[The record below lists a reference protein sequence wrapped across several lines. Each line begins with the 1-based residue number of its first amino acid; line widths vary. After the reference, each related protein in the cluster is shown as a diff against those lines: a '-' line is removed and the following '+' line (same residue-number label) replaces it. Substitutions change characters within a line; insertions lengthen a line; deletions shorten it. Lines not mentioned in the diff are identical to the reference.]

1 VIGTPIRHSLSPA
14 IFNAAFDACGL
25 DWAYLAFDVPDGAAP
40 HALAGM
46 RAFGMGG
53 LSVTM
58 PHKAAVAGLVD
69 AVAPDAA
76 ALGAVNCVV
85 PHDGR
90 LLGENTDGPGF
101 LAALAEE
108 DLDVR
113 GARCAVLGG
122 GGAARAV
129 IRALAG
135 AGVQEVLVLNRTPER
150 AHAAAA
156 LAGPLGRVALPV
168 DVATADMVVN
178 ATSIGMAGTQGEGH
192 LPLDAGLIGPDH
204 LVVDLVYEP
213 GETPL
218 LAASR
223 AQGAVVMGGLGMLV
237 HQAALAFTR
246 WTGMDPPTGAMRSAA
261 EEGLAARQISPN
273 H

>member
-14 IFNAAFDACGL
+14 IFNAAFAATGL

-40 HALAGM
+40 HAMAGM
-46 RAFGMGG
+46 RALGLGG

-58 PHKAAVAGLVD
+58 PHKAAVAALVD

-76 ALGAVNCVV
+76 ALDAVNCVV
-85 PHDGR
+85 PQDGR

-108 DLDVR
+108 GFDVQ
-113 GARCAVLGG
+113 GARCAVLGA

-129 IRALAG
+129 VRALAG
-135 AGVQEVLVLNRTPER
+135 AGVSEVVVLNRTLAR
-150 AHAAAA
+150 AEAAAA
-156 LAGPLGRVALPV
+156 LARPIGRLGMPV
-168 DVATADMVVN
+168 DVATADLLVN
-178 ATSIGMAGTQGEGH
+178 ATSIGMAGTAGAGH
-192 LPLDAGLIGPDH
+192 VPLDPGLIGSAH

-213 GETPL
+213 AQTPL
-218 LAASR
+218 LAA
-223 AQGAVVMGGLGMLV
+223 AEQQGAVVMGGLGMLV

-246 WTGMDPPTGAMRSAA
+246 WTGVEAPIDAMRAA
-261 EEGLAARQISPN
+261 AQAGLAARA
-273 H
+273 